1 MMAGSVQ
8 TRTARLVT
16 ALTRSSWPPPD
27 RTRQRYAVL
36 VDSLDDEHELSVVQG
51 SLSAARELDARVVVV
66 PGGAVA
72 PPESPL
78 SVNNFAFDLVGPGSV
93 LGALVLSSALG
104 NEIGPSKLAAW
115 LTRFEGLPVC
125 CMGVPIE
132 GYASVRVDN
141 AAGIRDVVSH
151 LIEVHGKR
159 NIGFIRGPQ
168 HSEEAEVR
176 LAAYRAA
183 LEQHGITPDPRWI
196 ADGDYNRPSGTQAV
210 RTLLDQRRVSV
221 QALDALVCANDYM
234 ALGALEE
241 LGRRGINVPEQ
252 IALSGF
258 DDVASACESR
268 PTLTTVRQPG
278 SELGREGLKQLV
290 LLTTGARQGGDRVLP
305 VELKLRRSCGCSNL
319 DVSLLE
325 RVQTAGG
332 TSSFE
337 VSIIQRRQLIIAE
350 LARAAHGS
358 FGAGGADWESGLL
371 GALLEEIR
379 ESKPGALSRR
389 VQRLLQKLEHAGGDL
404 AVMPR
409 VLSTLRRQALP
420 CVGRDGQ
427 ERDSLEDAI
436 ADAQIVTTGMLTQAT
451 RSAVRAELRRTRA
464 LAREIQEQMF
474 GKPANVSRVLAE
486 HLPAL
491 GLDACVVAAFAP
503 SSERG
508 LRGEV
513 CLGFAAGKGHP
524 DLQVL
529 PLARLVDHPLVEQ
542 GRTLF
547 LLPIALGSEP
557 LGVAAFSVTMQLARG
572 ELLEDL
578 RELLAPV
585 LKVIQR
591 RHV

>member
-1 MMAGSVQ
+1 MMVGSAH

-16 ALTRSSWPPPD
+16 ALPRSSRPPPD

-66 PGGAVA
+66 PGGAVGA
-72 PPESPL
+72 PDSRL
-78 SVNNFAFDLVGPGSV
+78 SANNFAFDLVGPGSV

-104 NEIGPSKLAAW
+104 NEIGPSKLATW
-115 LTRFEGLPVC
+115 LTRFAGLPVC

-141 AAGIRDVVSH
+141 AAGIRDVVNH
-151 LIEVHGKR
+151 LIEAHGKR

-176 LAAYRAA
+176 LAAYRTA

-196 ADGDYNRPSGTQAV
+196 ADGDYNRPSGAQAV

-234 ALGALEE
+234 ALGALDE

-258 DDVASACESR
+258 DDVPSACEAR

-290 LLTTGARQGGDRVLP
+290 LLTSGARLSGDRVLP

-325 RVQTAGG
+325 RVHTASM
-332 TSSFE
+332 TASFE
-337 VSIIQRRQLIIAE
+337 VSVIQRRQLIIAE
-350 LARAAHGS
+350 LVRAAHGS
-358 FGAGGADWESGLL
+358 FGAAGADWESALL

-389 VQRLLQKLEHAGGDL
+389 VQRLLQKLEPAGGDL
-404 AVMPR
+404 SVMPQ
-409 VLSTLRRQALP
+409 VLATLRRQALP
-420 CVGRDGQ
+420 CVARDGK

-436 ADAQIVTTGMLTQAT
+436 ADAQIVTTSMMTQAT
-451 RSAVRAELRRTRA
+451 RSAVRADLRRTRV
-464 LAREIQEQMF
+464 LARAMQEQMF
-474 GKPANVSRVLAE
+474 DKPAAVSRVLAE

-491 GLDACVVAAFAP
+491 GIDACVVAALAP
-503 SSERG
+503 AGERG
-508 LRGEV
+508 SLGAV

-524 DLQVL
+524 EAEAV
-529 PLARLVDHPLVEQ
+529 PLTRLVDHPLVEQ

-547 LLPIALGSEP
+547 LLPIALGTEP

-591 RHV
+591 HHV

>member
-8 TRTARLVT
+8 SRTARLVT

-27 RTRQRYAVL
+27 RARQRYAVL

-51 SLSAARELDARVVVV
+51 SIAAARELDARVVVV

-72 PPESPL
+72 PPDSPL
-78 SVNNFAFDLVGPGSV
+78 ALNNFAFDLVKPGNV
-93 LGALVLSSALG
+93 LGALVMSSALG
-104 NEIGPSKLAAW
+104 NEIGPSELAAW
-115 LTRFEGLPVC
+115 LTRFQGLPVC

-132 GYASVRVDN
+132 GYTSVRVDN

-159 NIGFIRGPQ
+159 NIGFVRGPQ

-183 LEQHGITPDPRWI
+183 LEQHGIAPDPRWI
-196 ADGDYNRPSGTQAV
+196 ADGDYNRPSGAQAV

-258 DDVASACESR
+258 DDVASAGESR

-290 LLTTGARQGGDRVLP
+290 VLTTGARSGGDRVLP
-305 VELKLRRSCGCSNL
+305 VELKLRRSCGCSSL
-319 DVSLLE
+319 GVSLIE
-325 RVQTAGG
+325 RVHAAGG

-350 LARAAHGS
+350 LARSAHGS

-389 VQRLLQKLEHAGGDL
+389 VQRLLQKMEHAGADL
-404 AVMPR
+404 AVMPG
-409 VLSTLRRQALP
+409 VLATLRRQALP

-451 RSAVRAELRRTRA
+451 RSAMRAELRRTRR

-474 GKPANVSRVLAE
+474 GKPAAVSRVLAE
-486 HLPAL
+486 HLPTL
-491 GLDACVVAAFAP
+491 GVDACVVAALAP
-503 SSERG
+503 ASERG
-508 LRGEV
+508 LLGEV

-524 DLQVL
+524 EAEVL
-529 PLARLVDHPLVEQ
+529 LLARLIDHPLVEQ

-547 LLPIALGSEP
+547 LLPITLGSEP